1 MRLCTEREWI
11 AACSQGG
18 AYFYG
23 RSRRR
28 GRCNLDGDVSR
39 ERPLSYQLRTKCTH
53 NQLFNMLG
61 NVSEWTKEGSVMG
74 GDFST
79 SESDVTCKYKERR
92 ILTSSSEYVGFRCC
106 GNLSVD

>member
-1 MRLCTEREWI
+1 
-11 AACSQGG
+11 
-18 AYFYG
+18 
-23 RSRRR
+23 
-28 GRCNLDGDVSR
+28 
-39 ERPLSYQLRTKCTH
+39 
-53 NQLFNMLG
+53 MLG